1 MAPTLLVTGF
11 GPWPGVD
18 VNPTAALV
26 EGLASGDMAE
36 PGRWRLVTKVL
47 PTEYRRSWTMLR
59 RAVLK
64 HRPDIILHFGF
75 APKAE
80 AIALERFGRLAC
92 LARADAADYA
102 PRSGRVSRSG
112 PDRLPATIPLD
123 PLAEALRRAGLPA
136 AMSDDAG
143 GYLCNATFYRSLQR
157 FGEGRRIGF
166 VHLPGRGPHA
176 SPEAHR
182 QAASITIHSTV
193 VAMDATCNADLVSR
207 RTG

>member
-11 GPWPGVD
+11 GPWPGVR
-18 VNPTAALV
+18 VNPTTALVAALSDDA
-26 EGLASGDMAE
+26 LPE
-36 PGRWRLVTKVL
+36 PGACRLVTKVL

-59 RAVLK
+59 RAVLR

-92 LARADAADYA
+92 GKRADAAGYA
-102 PRSGRVSRSG
+102 PRSGTASRSG
-112 PDRLPATIPLD
+112 PARLATTVPLT
-123 PLAEALRRAGLPA
+123 PLAKALRRAGIAVAL
-136 AMSDDAG
+136 SEDAG

-157 FGEGRRIGF
+157 LGDGRNIGF

-176 SPEAHR
+176 DSDVYR
-182 QAASITIHSTV
+182 QVALITIRAALAALSSGFRP
-193 VAMDATCNADLVSR
+193 DS
-207 RTG
+207 

>member
-11 GPWPGVD
+11 GPWPGVK

-26 EGLASGDMAE
+26 AALSNGDLPD
-36 PGRWRLVTKVL
+36 PGACRLVTKVL

-59 RAVLK
+59 RAVLR

-92 LARADAADYA
+92 VARADAAGYA
-102 PRSGRVSRSG
+102 PRSGSVSRSG
-112 PDRLPATIPLD
+112 PERLATTVPLE
-123 PLAEALRRAGLPA
+123 PLARALRRARLPVTL
-136 AMSDDAG
+136 SEDAG
-143 GYLCNATFYRSLQR
+143 GYLCNATLYRSLQR
-157 FGEGRRIGF
+157 LGEGRHIGF

-176 SPEAHR
+176 DLEVYR
-182 QAASITIHSTV
+182 RAASITIE
-193 VAMDATCNADLVSR
+193 ATLAALPSVSESDS
-207 RTG
+207 